1 MKSKKVMLIVLIAL
15 IAVSCHKR
23 PVRYEATWTS
33 LEQVNP
39 VPEWFKDAKFG
50 IYFHWGVYSVPAF
63 GNEWYPRHMYMEGR
77 EENLHHIEK
86 YGTPEEWPYHY
97 FITGA
102 NDKQGNFVQFAPKL
116 KSEGGNFD
124 PDEWA
129 DLFAR
134 SGAKFAGPVA
144 EHHDGFSMWASD
156 VNPWNAKNYGP
167 EIDLVGV
174 LVDAIRNRDMKI
186 ILSMHHAFHC
196 CPGLRRNGKIES
208 FYMQVPETDD
218 PELQILYA
226 QLSKEENESVW
237 LEKHK
242 EIIDK
247 YQPDVIWQDFNLPG
261 VSEPVL
267 LEFLAYYYNRAGEWG
282 KEVVN
287 TYKDAFNTKVGVLD
301 YERGGP
307 ADLTDYYWLTDDA
320 ISLTSWS
327 YTEGIGF
334 YSPKQVLHGFLDR
347 ISKNGSLLL
356 NISPKADGTITQE
369 QRDILLNMGDW
380 LGKYGE
386 AVYNTRAWVKYGEGP
401 VKMGSGHVHTSGGE
415 FEAPS
420 EASAE
425 DIRFTRSKDNKDL
438 YAIVLGWPVD
448 SNTISISSLQGEMF
462 SVEKLAKVSL
472 LGPKKGIY
480 IPLEYHQDENG
491 LNLTLPEKPAEEPA
505 YVIKLSFSDR
515 IPELRQRDN

>member
-1 MKSKKVMLIVLIAL
+1 MKSGISILACVTAAL
-15 IAVSCHKR
+15 ATLPSKGETAKF
-23 PVRYEATWTS
+23 EATWAS

-63 GNEWYPRHMYMEGR
+63 ANEWYPRHMYMEGR
-77 EENLHHIEK
+77 KENRHHIEK
-86 YGTPEEWPYHY
+86 YGTPEEWPFHN

-102 NDKQGNFVQFAPKL
+102 KDKEGNFVQFAPKL
-116 KSEGGNFD
+116 KSNGGQFD
-124 PDEWA
+124 PEEWA
-129 DLFAR
+129 DLFAK

-156 VNPWNAKNYGP
+156 VNPWNAKNHGP
-167 EIDLVGV
+167 GIDLVGV
-174 LVDAIRNRDMKI
+174 LVDAIRKRDMKI

-196 CPGLRRNGKIES
+196 CPGKRLSGKIES
-208 FYMQVPETDD
+208 FYMAVPKTDD
-218 PELQILYA
+218 PQLKILYA
-226 QLSKEENESVW
+226 QLSKEENEFIW

-242 EIIDK
+242 EIIDR
-247 YQPDVIWQDFNLPG
+247 YQPDIIWQDFNLPG
-261 VSEPVL
+261 VSEQVL
-267 LEFLAYYYNRAGEWG
+267 LDFLAYYYNKAGEWG

-287 TYKDAFNTKVGVLD
+287 TYKDAFNKKVGVLD

-320 ISLTSWS
+320 ISRTSWS
-327 YTEGIGF
+327 YTEGISF

-369 QRDILLNMGDW
+369 QKDILLAMGDW

-386 AVYNTRAWVKYGEGP
+386 GVYNTRAWVIYGEGP

-415 FEAPS
+415 FEEPS
-420 EASAE
+420 EGSAD

-438 YAIVLGWPVD
+438 YAIVLGWPDD
-448 SNTISISSLQGEMF
+448 SGKISISSLASGMF
-462 SVEKLAKVSL
+462 PMESLAKVSL
-472 LGPKKGIY
+472 LGPKAGTY
-480 IPLEYHQDENG
+480 IPLEYQQDEDA
-491 LNLTLPEKPAEEPA
+491 LHLKLPEKPAEELA
-505 YVIKLSFSDR
+505 YVIKLSFPDK
-515 IPELRQRDN
+515 IPDLKVK